1 MIDEALIVLIQKD
14 DVLKRIISEFGLPI
28 IQKREE
34 GFASMCHII
43 LEQQVSIAS
52 AKAAYE
58 KLVNLV
64 GEVDPFTIH
73 NATDEDLRSCGI
85 SRQKTIYLKDVAQR
99 VIRKELSFTSLP
111 MKTEQQIR
119 NELIQ
124 IKGVGNWSIDVY
136 LMFCMQSQDI
146 IPLGDIAIKNTL
158 MELYNCQSE
167 EEMLAILPIGN
178 RFEHL
183 LPLSFGII
191 TSKKEAKYKYW
202 YFGVKK
208 TLFIP

>member
-1 MIDEALIVLIQKD
+1 MQEAIDFLSQKD
-14 DVLKRIISEFGLPI
+14 EVLKTIITDFGLPI

-58 KLVNLV
+58 KLVSLV
-64 GEVDPFTIH
+64 GTVNPSNIYY
-73 NATDEDLRSCGI
+73 ATDQDLKSCGI
-85 SRQKTIYLKDVAQR
+85 SRQKIIYLKDVAQR
-99 VIRKELSFTSLP
+99 VISKELNFSSLP
-111 MKTEQQIR
+111 VKTEQQIR
-119 NELIQ
+119 NELIK

-158 MELYNCQSE
+158 IELYNCQSE
-167 EEMLAILPIGN
+167 DEMLAISSNWKPFRTIA
-178 RFEHL
+178 
-183 LPLSFGII
+183 SFII
-191 TSKKEAKYKYW
+191 WHYYLKKRGK
-202 YFGVKK
+202 
-208 TLFIP
+208 I

>member
-1 MIDEALIVLIQKD
+1 MMDEALIVLTQKD
-14 DVLKRIISEFGLPI
+14 EVLKGIISEFGLPI

-58 KLVNLV
+58 KLVHLV
-64 GEVDPFTIH
+64 GKVDPFTIN

-85 SRQKTIYLKDVAQR
+85 SRQKAIYLKDLAQR
-99 VIRKELSFTSLP
+99 LINKELSFSSLP

-167 EEMLAILPIGN
+167 EEMLVISSNWRPFRTLA
-178 RFEHL
+178 
-183 LPLSFGII
+183 SFII
-191 TSKKEAKYKYW
+191 WHYYLKKRGK
-202 YFGVKK
+202 
-208 TLFIP
+208 I

>member
-1 MIDEALIVLIQKD
+1 MMDEALVVLTQKD
-14 DVLKRIISEFGLPI
+14 EVLKGIISEFGLPI
-28 IQKREE
+28 IQKRKE

-64 GEVDPFTIH
+64 GKVDPFTIH

-99 VIRKELSFTSLP
+99 VIRKELSFSSLP

-167 EEMLAILPIGN
+167 EEMLVISSNWKPFRTFA
-178 RFEHL
+178 
-183 LPLSFGII
+183 SFII
-191 TSKKEAKYKYW
+191 WHYYLKKRGK
-202 YFGVKK
+202 
-208 TLFIP
+208 I

>member
-1 MIDEALIVLIQKD
+1 MQEAIDFLSQKD
-14 DVLKRIISEFGLPI
+14 GVLKTIIADFGLPI

-58 KLVNLV
+58 KLVSLV
-64 GEVDPFTIH
+64 GTVNPSNIYD
-73 NATDEDLRSCGI
+73 AADQDLKSCGI
-85 SRQKTIYLKDVAQR
+85 SRQKIIYLKDVAQR
-99 VIRKELSFTSLP
+99 VISKELSFSSLP

-158 MELYNCQSE
+158 IELYNCQSE
-167 EEMLAILPIGN
+167 NEMVAVSSNWKPF
-178 RFEHL
+178 RTVA
-183 LPLSFGII
+183 SFII
-191 TSKKEAKYKYW
+191 WQYYLKKRGK
-202 YFGVKK
+202 
-208 TLFIP
+208 I

>member
-1 MIDEALIVLIQKD
+1 MQESIHFLSQKD
-14 DVLKRIISEFGLPI
+14 EVLKTIIADFGLPI

-64 GEVDPFTIH
+64 GKVDPFNIS
-73 NATDEDLRSCGI
+73 NATDQDLRTCGI
-85 SRQKTIYLKDVAQR
+85 SRQKTLYLKNLARR
-99 VIRKELSFTSLP
+99 VINKELSFSSLP

-119 NELIQ
+119 KELIQ

-158 MELYNCQSE
+158 MELYNCKSE
-167 EEMLAILPIGN
+167 EEMLAI
-178 RFEHL
+178 
-183 LPLSFGII
+183 SFNWKPFRTLASFII
-191 TSKKEAKYKYW
+191 WHYYLKKRGK
-202 YFGVKK
+202 
-208 TLFIP
+208 I

>member
-1 MIDEALIVLIQKD
+1 MQESIHFLSQKD
-14 DVLKRIISEFGLPI
+14 EVLKTIIADFGLPI

-85 SRQKTIYLKDVAQR
+85 SRQKAIYLKDVAQR
-99 VIRKELSFTSLP
+99 VIRKELSFSSLP

-119 NELIQ
+119 KELIQ

-167 EEMLAILPIGN
+167 EEMLVISSNWRPFRTLA
-178 RFEHL
+178 
-183 LPLSFGII
+183 SFII
-191 TSKKEAKYKYW
+191 WHYYLKKRGK
-202 YFGVKK
+202 
-208 TLFIP
+208 I

>member
-1 MIDEALIVLIQKD
+1 MMDEALVVLTQKD
-14 DVLKRIISEFGLPI
+14 EVLKRIISEFGLPI

-64 GEVDPFTIH
+64 GKVDPFTIH

-99 VIRKELSFTSLP
+99 VIRKELNFSSLP

-167 EEMLAILPIGN
+167 EEMLAISSNWKPFRTLA
-178 RFEHL
+178 
-183 LPLSFGII
+183 SFII
-191 TSKKEAKYKYW
+191 WHYYLKKRGK
-202 YFGVKK
+202 
-208 TLFIP
+208 I

>member
-1 MIDEALIVLIQKD
+1 MQESIHFLSQKD
-14 DVLKRIISEFGLPI
+14 EVLKTIIADFGLPI

-64 GEVDPFTIH
+64 GKVDPFNIS
-73 NATDEDLRSCGI
+73 NATDQDLRTCGI
-85 SRQKTIYLKDVAQR
+85 SRQKTLYLKDLARR
-99 VIRKELSFTSLP
+99 VINKELSFSSLP

-167 EEMLAILPIGN
+167 EEMLVISSNWKPFRTLA
-178 RFEHL
+178 
-183 LPLSFGII
+183 SFII
-191 TSKKEAKYKYW
+191 WHYYLKKRGK
-202 YFGVKK
+202 
-208 TLFIP
+208 I

>member
-1 MIDEALIVLIQKD
+1 MMDEALVVLTQKD
-14 DVLKRIISEFGLPI
+14 EVLKGIISEFGLPI
-28 IQKREE
+28 IQKRKE

-52 AKAAYE
+52 AKAAYD

-64 GEVDPFTIH
+64 GKIDPTTIY
-73 NATDEDLRSCGI
+73 NATDQDLRSCGI

-99 VIRKELSFTSLP
+99 VIRKELSFSSLP

-167 EEMLAILPIGN
+167 EEMLAISSNWKPFRTLA
-178 RFEHL
+178 
-183 LPLSFGII
+183 SFII
-191 TSKKEAKYKYW
+191 WHYYLKKRGK
-202 YFGVKK
+202 
-208 TLFIP
+208 I

>member
-167 EEMLAILPIGN
+167 EEMLAISSNWKPFRTLA
-178 RFEHL
+178 
-183 LPLSFGII
+183 SFII
-191 TSKKEAKYKYW
+191 WHYYLKKRGK
-202 YFGVKK
+202 
-208 TLFIP
+208 I

>member
-1 MIDEALIVLIQKD
+1 MQEVIDFLSQKD
-14 DVLKRIISEFGLPI
+14 GVLKTIIADFGLPI

-58 KLVNLV
+58 KLVSLV
-64 GEVDPFTIH
+64 GTVNPSNIYD
-73 NATDEDLRSCGI
+73 AADQDLKSCGI
-85 SRQKTIYLKDVAQR
+85 SRQKIIYLKDVAQR
-99 VIRKELSFTSLP
+99 VISKELSFSSLP

-158 MELYNCQSE
+158 IELYNCQSE
-167 EEMLAILPIGN
+167 DEMVAVSSNWKPF
-178 RFEHL
+178 RTVA
-183 LPLSFGII
+183 SFII
-191 TSKKEAKYKYW
+191 WHYYLKKRGK
-202 YFGVKK
+202 
-208 TLFIP
+208 I

>member
-1 MIDEALIVLIQKD
+1 MMDEALKVLIQKD
-14 DVLKRIISEFGLPI
+14 EVLKRIISEFGLPI

-64 GEVDPFTIH
+64 GKVDPFTIH

-85 SRQKTIYLKDVAQR
+85 SRQKTIYLKDLAQR
-99 VIRKELSFTSLP
+99 VIRKELSFSSLP

-167 EEMLAILPIGN
+167 DEMLAISSKWKPFRTLA
-178 RFEHL
+178 
-183 LPLSFGII
+183 SFII
-191 TSKKEAKYKYW
+191 WHYYLKKRGK
-202 YFGVKK
+202 
-208 TLFIP
+208 I

>member
-1 MIDEALIVLIQKD
+1 MMDEALVVLTQKD
-14 DVLKRIISEFGLPI
+14 EVLKRIISEFGLPI

-99 VIRKELSFTSLP
+99 VIRKELSFSSLP

-167 EEMLAILPIGN
+167 EEMLAISSNWKPF
-178 RFEHL
+178 RTFA
-183 LPLSFGII
+183 SFII
-191 TSKKEAKYKYW
+191 WHYYLKKRGK
-202 YFGVKK
+202 
-208 TLFIP
+208 I

>member
-1 MIDEALIVLIQKD
+1 MQESIHFLSQKD
-14 DVLKRIISEFGLPI
+14 EVLKTIIADFGLPI

-64 GEVDPFTIH
+64 GKVDPFNIS
-73 NATDEDLRSCGI
+73 NATDQDLRTCGI
-85 SRQKTIYLKDVAQR
+85 SRQKTLYLKDLAQR
-99 VIRKELSFTSLP
+99 VISKELDFSSLP

-119 NELIQ
+119 KELIQ

-167 EEMLAILPIGN
+167 EEMLVISSNWKPFRTLA
-178 RFEHL
+178 
-183 LPLSFGII
+183 SFII
-191 TSKKEAKYKYW
+191 WHYYLKKRGK
-202 YFGVKK
+202 
-208 TLFIP
+208 I

>member
-1 MIDEALIVLIQKD
+1 MMDEALLVLTQKD
-14 DVLKRIISEFGLPI
+14 EVLKGIISEFGFPI

-64 GEVDPFTIH
+64 GKVDPFTIH

-99 VIRKELSFTSLP
+99 VIRKELSFSSLP

-167 EEMLAILPIGN
+167 EEMLVISSNWKPFRTLA
-178 RFEHL
+178 
-183 LPLSFGII
+183 SFII
-191 TSKKEAKYKYW
+191 WHYYLKKRGK
-202 YFGVKK
+202 
-208 TLFIP
+208 I

>member
-1 MIDEALIVLIQKD
+1 MMDEALKVLIQKD
-14 DVLKRIISEFGLPI
+14 EVLKRIISEFGLPI

-64 GEVDPFTIH
+64 GKVDPFTIQ
-73 NATDEDLRSCGI
+73 NAIDEDLRSCGI

-99 VIRKELSFTSLP
+99 VIRKELSFSSLP

-167 EEMLAILPIGN
+167 EEMLAISSNWKPFRTLA
-178 RFEHL
+178 
-183 LPLSFGII
+183 SFII
-191 TSKKEAKYKYW
+191 WHYYLKKRGK
-202 YFGVKK
+202 
-208 TLFIP
+208 I

>member
-1 MIDEALIVLIQKD
+1 MMDEALVVLTQKD
-14 DVLKRIISEFGLPI
+14 EVLKGIISEFGLPI

-58 KLVNLV
+58 KLVSLV
-64 GEVDPFTIH
+64 GKIDPITIY
-73 NATDEDLRSCGI
+73 NATDQDLRNCGI
-85 SRQKTIYLKDVAQR
+85 SRQKTLYLKDVAQR
-99 VIRKELSFTSLP
+99 VIRKELSFSSLP

-167 EEMLAILPIGN
+167 EEMLAISSNWKPF
-178 RFEHL
+178 RTFA
-183 LPLSFGII
+183 SFII
-191 TSKKEAKYKYW
+191 WHYYLKKRGK
-202 YFGVKK
+202 
-208 TLFIP
+208 I

>member
-1 MIDEALIVLIQKD
+1 MIDESLIVLIQKD

-167 EEMLAILPIGN
+167 EEMLAISSNWKPFRTLA
-178 RFEHL
+178 
-183 LPLSFGII
+183 SFII
-191 TSKKEAKYKYW
+191 WHYYLKKRGK
-202 YFGVKK
+202 
-208 TLFIP
+208 I

>member
-1 MIDEALIVLIQKD
+1 MMDEALIVLIQKD
-14 DVLKRIISEFGLPI
+14 EVLKRIISEFGLPI

-99 VIRKELSFTSLP
+99 VIRKELSFSSLP

-167 EEMLAILPIGN
+167 EEMLAISSNWKPFRTLA
-178 RFEHL
+178 
-183 LPLSFGII
+183 SFII
-191 TSKKEAKYKYW
+191 WHYYLKKRGK
-202 YFGVKK
+202 
-208 TLFIP
+208 I

>member
-1 MIDEALIVLIQKD
+1 MMDEALVVLTQKD
-14 DVLKRIISEFGLPI
+14 NVLKGIISEFGLPI

-34 GFASMCHII
+34 GYASMCHII

-64 GEVDPFTIH
+64 GKVDPFNIS
-73 NATDEDLRSCGI
+73 NATDQDLRTCGI
-85 SRQKTIYLKDVAQR
+85 SRQKTLYLKDLARR
-99 VIRKELSFTSLP
+99 VINKELSFSSLP

-119 NELIQ
+119 KELIQ

-167 EEMLAILPIGN
+167 EEMLVISSNWKPFRTLA
-178 RFEHL
+178 
-183 LPLSFGII
+183 SFII
-191 TSKKEAKYKYW
+191 WHYYLKKRGK
-202 YFGVKK
+202 
-208 TLFIP
+208 I

>member
-1 MIDEALIVLIQKD
+1 MMDEALVVLTQKD
-14 DVLKRIISEFGLPI
+14 EVLKGIISEFGLPI
-28 IQKREE
+28 IQKRKE

-64 GEVDPFTIH
+64 GKVDPFTIH

-99 VIRKELSFTSLP
+99 VIRKELSFSSLP

-136 LMFCMQSQDI
+136 LMFCMQYQDI

-158 MELYNCQSE
+158 IELYNCQSE
-167 EEMLAILPIGN
+167 EEMLAISSNWKPF
-178 RFEHL
+178 RTFA
-183 LPLSFGII
+183 SFII
-191 TSKKEAKYKYW
+191 WHYYLKKRGK
-202 YFGVKK
+202 
-208 TLFIP
+208 I

>member
-1 MIDEALIVLIQKD
+1 MQESIPFLSQKD
-14 DVLKRIISEFGLPI
+14 EVLKTIIADFGLPI

-64 GEVDPFTIH
+64 GKVDPFNIS
-73 NATDEDLRSCGI
+73 NATDQDLRTCGI
-85 SRQKTIYLKDVAQR
+85 SRQKTLYLKDLAQR
-99 VIRKELSFTSLP
+99 VISKELDFSSLP
-111 MKTEQQIR
+111 MKSEQQIR

-158 MELYNCQSE
+158 IELYNCQSD
-167 EEMLAILPIGN
+167 EEMLAISSNWKPF
-178 RFEHL
+178 RTVA
-183 LPLSFGII
+183 SFII
-191 TSKKEAKYKYW
+191 WHYYLKKRGK
-202 YFGVKK
+202 
-208 TLFIP
+208 I

>member
-1 MIDEALIVLIQKD
+1 MQESIHFLSQKD
-14 DVLKRIISEFGLPI
+14 EVLKTIIADFGLPI

-64 GEVDPFTIH
+64 GKVDPFNIS
-73 NATDEDLRSCGI
+73 NATDQDLRTCGI
-85 SRQKTIYLKDVAQR
+85 TRQKTLYLKDLARR
-99 VIRKELSFTSLP
+99 VINKELSFSLLP

-158 MELYNCQSE
+158 IELYNCQSE
-167 EEMLAILPIGN
+167 DEMVAVSSNWKPFRTLA
-178 RFEHL
+178 
-183 LPLSFGII
+183 SFII
-191 TSKKEAKYKYW
+191 WHYYLKKRGK
-202 YFGVKK
+202 
-208 TLFIP
+208 I

>member
-1 MIDEALIVLIQKD
+1 MMDESLIVLTQKD

-52 AKAAYE
+52 AKAAFE
-58 KLVNLV
+58 KLVHLV
-64 GEVDPFTIH
+64 GKVDPFTIH

-99 VIRKELSFTSLP
+99 VIRKELCFSSLP
-111 MKTEQQIR
+111 MKKEQQIR

-158 MELYNCQSE
+158 IELYNCQSE
-167 EEMLAILPIGN
+167 EEMLAVSSNWKPYRTLA
-178 RFEHL
+178 
-183 LPLSFGII
+183 SFII
-191 TSKKEAKYKYW
+191 WHYYLKKRGK
-202 YFGVKK
+202 
-208 TLFIP
+208 I

>member
-1 MIDEALIVLIQKD
+1 MQESIHFLSQKD
-14 DVLKRIISEFGLPI
+14 VVLKTIIADFGLPI

-64 GEVDPFTIH
+64 GKVDPFNIS
-73 NATDEDLRSCGI
+73 NATDQDLRTCGI
-85 SRQKTIYLKDVAQR
+85 SRQKTLYLKDLARR
-99 VIRKELSFTSLP
+99 VINKELSFSSLP

-119 NELIQ
+119 KELIQ

-167 EEMLAILPIGN
+167 DEMAAVSSNWKPFRTLA
-178 RFEHL
+178 
-183 LPLSFGII
+183 SYII
-191 TSKKEAKYKYW
+191 WHYYLKKRGK
-202 YFGVKK
+202 
-208 TLFIP
+208 I

>member
-1 MIDEALIVLIQKD
+1 MQESIHFLSQKD
-14 DVLKRIISEFGLPI
+14 EVLKTIIADFGLPI

-64 GEVDPFTIH
+64 GKVDPFNIS
-73 NATDEDLRSCGI
+73 NATDQDLRTCGI
-85 SRQKTIYLKDVAQR
+85 SRQKTLYLKDLARR
-99 VIRKELSFTSLP
+99 VINKELSFSSLP

-119 NELIQ
+119 KELIQ

-167 EEMLAILPIGN
+167 EEMLAI
-178 RFEHL
+178 
-183 LPLSFGII
+183 SFNWKPFRTVASFII
-191 TSKKEAKYKYW
+191 WHYYLKKRGK
-202 YFGVKK
+202 
-208 TLFIP
+208 I

>member
-1 MIDEALIVLIQKD
+1 MQESIPFLSQKD
-14 DVLKRIISEFGLPI
+14 EVLKTIIADFGLPI

-64 GEVDPFTIH
+64 GKVDPFTIY
-73 NATDEDLRSCGI
+73 NATDEDVRTCGI
-85 SRQKTIYLKDVAQR
+85 SRQKTLYLKDLAQR
-99 VIRKELSFTSLP
+99 VISKELDFSSLP
-111 MKTEQQIR
+111 MKSEQQIR

-158 MELYNCQSE
+158 VELYNCQSD
-167 EEMLAILPIGN
+167 EEMLAISSNWKPFRTLA
-178 RFEHL
+178 
-183 LPLSFGII
+183 SFII
-191 TSKKEAKYKYW
+191 WHYYLKKRGK
-202 YFGVKK
+202 
-208 TLFIP
+208 I

>member
-1 MIDEALIVLIQKD
+1 MMDEALVVLTQKD
-14 DVLKRIISEFGLPI
+14 EVLKGIISEFGLPI

-64 GEVDPFTIH
+64 GKVDPFTIH

-99 VIRKELSFTSLP
+99 VIRKELSFSSLP

-158 MELYNCQSE
+158 IELYNCQSE
-167 EEMLAILPIGN
+167 EEILAVSSNWKPYRTLA
-178 RFEHL
+178 
-183 LPLSFGII
+183 SFII
-191 TSKKEAKYKYW
+191 WHYYLKKRGK
-202 YFGVKK
+202 
-208 TLFIP
+208 I

>member
-1 MIDEALIVLIQKD
+1 MMDEALLVLTQKD

-64 GEVDPFTIH
+64 GKVDPFTIH

-99 VIRKELSFTSLP
+99 VIRKELSFSSLP

-167 EEMLAILPIGN
+167 DEMLAISSNWKPFRTLA
-178 RFEHL
+178 
-183 LPLSFGII
+183 SFII
-191 TSKKEAKYKYW
+191 WHYYLKKRGK
-202 YFGVKK
+202 
-208 TLFIP
+208 I

>member
-1 MIDEALIVLIQKD
+1 MDEALIVLIQKD
-14 DVLKRIISEFGLPI
+14 EVLKRIISEFGLPI

-99 VIRKELSFTSLP
+99 VIRKELCFSSLP

-167 EEMLAILPIGN
+167 EEMLAISSNWKPFRTLA
-178 RFEHL
+178 
-183 LPLSFGII
+183 SFII
-191 TSKKEAKYKYW
+191 WHYYLKKRGK
-202 YFGVKK
+202 
-208 TLFIP
+208 I

>member
-1 MIDEALIVLIQKD
+1 MQESIHFLSQKD
-14 DVLKRIISEFGLPI
+14 EVLKTIIADFGLPI

-64 GEVDPFTIH
+64 GKVDPFNIS
-73 NATDEDLRSCGI
+73 NATDQDLRTCGI
-85 SRQKTIYLKDVAQR
+85 SRQKTLYLKDLARR
-99 VIRKELSFTSLP
+99 VINKELSFSSLP

-119 NELIQ
+119 KELIQ

-167 EEMLAILPIGN
+167 EEMLAI
-178 RFEHL
+178 
-183 LPLSFGII
+183 SFNWKPFRTLASFII
-191 TSKKEAKYKYW
+191 WHYYLKKRGK
-202 YFGVKK
+202 
-208 TLFIP
+208 I

>member
-1 MIDEALIVLIQKD
+1 MQESIPFLSQKD
-14 DVLKRIISEFGLPI
+14 EVLKTIIADFGLPI

-64 GEVDPFTIH
+64 GKVDPFNIS
-73 NATDEDLRSCGI
+73 NATDQDLRTCGI
-85 SRQKTIYLKDVAQR
+85 SRQKTLYLKDLARR
-99 VIRKELSFTSLP
+99 VISKELDFSSLP

-119 NELIQ
+119 KELIQ

-167 EEMLAILPIGN
+167 EEMLVISSNWKPFRTLA
-178 RFEHL
+178 
-183 LPLSFGII
+183 SFII
-191 TSKKEAKYKYW
+191 WHYYLKKRGK
-202 YFGVKK
+202 
-208 TLFIP
+208 I

>member
-1 MIDEALIVLIQKD
+1 MQESIHFLSQKD
-14 DVLKRIISEFGLPI
+14 EVLKTIIADFGLPI

-64 GEVDPFTIH
+64 GKVDPFNIS
-73 NATDEDLRSCGI
+73 NATDQDLRTCGI
-85 SRQKTIYLKDVAQR
+85 SRQKTLYLKDLARR
-99 VIRKELSFTSLP
+99 VINKELSFSLLP

-119 NELIQ
+119 KELIQ

-167 EEMLAILPIGN
+167 EEMLVISSNWKPFRTLA
-178 RFEHL
+178 
-183 LPLSFGII
+183 SFII
-191 TSKKEAKYKYW
+191 WHYYLKKRGK
-202 YFGVKK
+202 
-208 TLFIP
+208 I

>member
-1 MIDEALIVLIQKD
+1 MMNEALVVLTQKD
-14 DVLKRIISEFGLPI
+14 DVLKRIIYEFGLPI

-64 GEVDPFTIH
+64 GKVDPFTIH

-99 VIRKELSFTSLP
+99 VIRKELSFSSLP

-167 EEMLAILPIGN
+167 EEMLVISSNWKPFRTLA
-178 RFEHL
+178 
-183 LPLSFGII
+183 SFII
-191 TSKKEAKYKYW
+191 WHYYLKKRGK
-202 YFGVKK
+202 
-208 TLFIP
+208 I

>member
-1 MIDEALIVLIQKD
+1 MQESIPFLSQKD
-14 DVLKRIISEFGLPI
+14 EVLKTIIADFGLPI

-64 GEVDPFTIH
+64 GKVDPFTIY
-73 NATDEDLRSCGI
+73 NATDEAIRTCGI
-85 SRQKTIYLKDVAQR
+85 SRQKTLYLKDLAQR
-99 VIRKELSFTSLP
+99 VISKELDFSSLP
-111 MKTEQQIR
+111 MKSEQQIR

-158 MELYNCQSE
+158 VELYNCQSD
-167 EEMLAILPIGN
+167 EEMLAISSNWKPF
-178 RFEHL
+178 RTVA
-183 LPLSFGII
+183 SFII
-191 TSKKEAKYKYW
+191 WHYYLKKRGK
-202 YFGVKK
+202 
-208 TLFIP
+208 I